1 MTRPGCYCSVSSHR
15 TARCLH
21 CPLETRQRWKSYNK
35 ILCFVLPQVRS
46 RLNAKFPAVIG
57 GSPIRLIVRST
68 CMSTPRT
75 SPTRA
80 GCGAVIRPTPTPA
93 VSGNISRYTA
103 RTPLDSWTLTLM
115 TMRAARPH
123 LRPWCPALLPPHP
136 LCQVMWYLIVVSAL
150 LMIMIIIITL
160 K

>member
-1 MTRPGCYCSVSSHR
+1 MHGLKIFLTHLNCLQEKNLSSV
-15 TARCLH
+15 
-21 CPLETRQRWKSYNK
+21 
-35 ILCFVLPQVRS
+35 
-46 RLNAKFPAVIG
+46 RLRAVIG
-57 GSPIRLIVRST
+57 GLRTPLTGRNT
-68 CMSTPRT
+68 CMSTPQT

-93 VSGNISRYTA
+93 ASGSILRSTA
-103 RTPLDSWTLTLM
+103 RTPLGSWTLTLM

>member
-1 MTRPGCYCSVSSHR
+1 MHGLKIFLTHLNCLQEKNPSSV
-15 TARCLH
+15 
-21 CPLETRQRWKSYNK
+21 
-35 ILCFVLPQVRS
+35 
-46 RLNAKFPAVIG
+46 RLRAVIG
-57 GSPIRLIVRST
+57 GLRTPLTGRNT
-68 CMSTPRT
+68 CMSTPQT

-93 VSGNISRYTA
+93 ASGSILRSTA
-103 RTPLDSWTLTLM
+103 RTPLDSWTLTQM

-136 LCQVMWYLIVVSAL
+136 LCQVMWYLIVVSAF
-150 LMIMIIIITL
+150 LMIMIIITTL